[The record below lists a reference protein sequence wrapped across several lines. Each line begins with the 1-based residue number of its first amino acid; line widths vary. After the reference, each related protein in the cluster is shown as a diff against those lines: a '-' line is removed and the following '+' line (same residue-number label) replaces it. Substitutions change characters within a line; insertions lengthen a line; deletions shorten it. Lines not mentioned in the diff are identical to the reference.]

1 MVPFMMLMR
10 AVHIKVSYRQ
20 TLKSL
25 ADWLAIGIAISL
37 PWSTSVTGILI
48 VLWLINALLILDTAA
63 VRRELATAAGGLP
76 ILLWALAA
84 VGMLWS
90 DATWSERFGG
100 LGGFN
105 RLLIIP
111 LLLGQF
117 RHSEHGGRVLLGF
130 FASVFVV
137 LVASWALALL
147 PDLLWRGK
155 MFGVPVKDYILQSED
170 FIICTFALLGVAVN
184 KSRLGSWIVFGGLVA
199 LAVLFIAN
207 VALVVTGRTALLVVP
222 VLGLLFGWRQSGWKG
237 LLVAGALCCVIG
249 VAVSLASPYL
259 RSQFETSVTELQDY
273 LESDAYN
280 STALHL
286 DFLKKSVS
294 FIETA
299 PIIGHGTGSIP
310 EQFRK
315 AAVGEVGAASV
326 ASVNPHN
333 QIFAVAIQLGLVG
346 AVALVAMW
354 VAHFM
359 LFRGGGLTAWYGTI
373 IVAENVVASLF
384 NSHLFDFTQ
393 GWLYV
398 FGVGVAGGMALREY
412 DRAIAPKLCDV
423 GHSAARPHAKSSRR
437 A

>member
-237 LLVAGALCCVIG
+237 LLVAGAL
-249 VAVSLASPYL
+249 
-259 RSQFETSVTELQDY
+259 
-273 LESDAYN
+273 
-280 STALHL
+280 
-286 DFLKKSVS
+286 
-294 FIETA
+294 
-299 PIIGHGTGSIP
+299 
-310 EQFRK
+310 
-315 AAVGEVGAASV
+315 
-326 ASVNPHN
+326 
-333 QIFAVAIQLGLVG
+333 
-346 AVALVAMW
+346 
-354 VAHFM
+354 
-359 LFRGGGLTAWYGTI
+359 
-373 IVAENVVASLF
+373 
-384 NSHLFDFTQ
+384 
-393 GWLYV
+393 
-398 FGVGVAGGMALREY
+398 
-412 DRAIAPKLCDV
+412 
-423 GHSAARPHAKSSRR
+423 
-437 A
+437 